1 MAFKIFGAGVNAM
14 ETAISDTREIAQKG
28 WRARGRPTTTTYSG
42 PSNGGFTDIHNMSN
56 WSTGSEVSHGGAG
69 SWSAV
74 QHNLRTSYVQP
85 TTDDWAE
92 AIVHIYCDYMQL
104 GAFSWTGSITMEF
117 GTTSV
122 NNITIDDAAVNIKI
136 NSKVIVYIQNIPT
149 SYTTSNNRPAVVI
162 QSWQGF
168 DAGGSFMSTWNN
180 PARMGVY
187 NSSNGAAGNASSAYS
202 TKHMIDPSFRWTT
215 DTVKLNLPTMNTT
228 NARWKTKMWWR

>member
-1 MAFKIFGAGVNAM
+1 MAFKIGNGSGGFD
-14 ETAISDTREIAQKG
+14 EAILDSRAIKQKS

-42 PSNGGFTDIHNMSN
+42 PNNGGFTDIHNMNN

-74 QHNLRTSYVQP
+74 THNLRTSSVQP

-104 GAFSWTGSITMEF
+104 GAFSWTGSTTMEF
-117 GTTSV
+117 GTASK
-122 NNITIDDAAVNIKI
+122 NNITIDDAAVNVKV
-136 NSKVIVYIQNIPT
+136 NSRIIVYIQNIATAYT
-149 SYTTSNNRPAVVI
+149 SANNRPAVII
-162 QSWQGF
+162 QSWQTF
-168 DAGGSFMSTWNN
+168 DAGGSFMTTWNN

-187 NSSNGAAGNASSAYS
+187 NSSGGSSGNSQSAYS
-202 TKHMIDPSFRWTT
+202 TKHILDPSFRWTT